1 MKRLRSRPF
10 RALLAF
16 GLLALVVELGGRN
29 LTERLNVG
37 RHVSNP
43 SYERAQYYPA
53 LLMVVKICI
62 ALLLARL
69 TWRVLRARAIEHAA
83 LRALGPM
90 SGSAPRV
97 RVQLS
102 ARLWLAFFAATSGIY
117 LVQCD
122 AERLADGRWALFFPW
137 VHTSALPV
145 FAVLSVLA
153 AVAWRAVRRWLSEYE
168 GYAES
173 VAERARLLARGT
185 PWIAPFPQLPDGLS
199 PRRLFGL
206 SFESRPPPCRA

>member
-1 MKRLRSRPF
+1 MKRLHSRRF
-10 RALLAF
+10 RASLAF
-16 GLLALVVELGGRN
+16 GLPALAVELGGRN
-29 LTERLNVG
+29 LTERLDVG

-53 LLMVVKICI
+53 LLIGVKICI

-69 TWRVLRARAIEHAA
+69 TWRVLRARAIERAA
-83 LRALGPM
+83 LRALGGV
-90 SGSAPRV
+90 SASAPRV
-97 RVQLS
+97 RVRLS
-102 ARLWLAFFAATSGIY
+102 PRVWLAFFAATAGIY

-137 VHTSALPV
+137 VHTSVLPV

-153 AVAWRAVRRWLSEYE
+153 ALAWCAVGRWLTEYE

-173 VAERARLLARGT
+173 VAVRARLLARGT
-185 PWIAPFPQLPDGLS
+185 ARIASFPQRSAGLS

-206 SFESRPPPCRA
+206 SFESRPPPCLA

>member
-1 MKRLRSRPF
+1 MKRLHSRRF
-10 RALLAF
+10 RASLAF

-29 LTERLNVG
+29 LTERLDVG

-53 LLMVVKICI
+53 LLIGVKICI

-69 TWRVLRARAIEHAA
+69 TWRVLRARAVERAA
-83 LRALGPM
+83 LRALGT
-90 SGSAPRV
+90 SASAPRV
-97 RVQLS
+97 RLQLS
-102 ARLWLAFFAATSGIY
+102 PRLWLAFFTATSGIY

-122 AERLADGRWALFFPW
+122 AERLADGRWALLFPW

-153 AVAWRAVRRWLSEYE
+153 AVAWRAVGRWLTEYE

-173 VAERARLLARGT
+173 VAVRARLLAPGKAR
-185 PWIAPFPQLPDGLS
+185 IAQFPLLADGLS

-206 SFESRPPPCRA
+206 SFESRPPPLPA

>member
-1 MKRLRSRPF
+1 VKRLHSRRFLAAP
-10 RALLAF
+10 AF
-16 GLLALVVELGGRN
+16 GLLALVVELGGRS
-29 LTERLNVG
+29 LTERLDVG

-53 LLMVVKICI
+53 LLIGVKICI

-69 TWRVLRARAIEHAA
+69 TWRVLRARAIERAA
-83 LRALGPM
+83 LRALGPA
-90 SGSAPRV
+90 SGAAPRV

-102 ARLWLAFFAATSGIY
+102 ARLWLAFLAATSVIY

-173 VAERARLLARGT
+173 VAVRARLLARMTGRT
-185 PWIAPFPQLPDGLS
+185 APFPQRSACLS

-206 SFESRPPPCRA
+206 SFESRPPPCLA